1 MADTRD
7 DAVERA
13 VQGWAML
20 TEKLPI
26 SEVALISDASNQEIN
41 RMNARAQHYRA
52 ERGELGHD
60 ETPIPGV
67 HYAIRQGDRVALVKP
82 HHKPGQPRVENGSH
96 GEVLDIAHDGAAVI
110 KFDRTGEQ
118 RILSGQDLAA
128 VRLGYAQHIYRM
140 QGATVDRA
148 IVVTGGWQA
157 SQEPAYVEASRARHG
172 ADWYINRQELGAH
185 GHDQNRID
193 RFAANLTRSSRQQP
207 SLAHPIAR
215 DHDHGL
221 DVGLQHP
228 GTPSHSLLPSLA
240 RSIQRLAKPP
250 EPPGRSR

>member
-1 MADTRD
+1 
-7 DAVERA
+7 
-13 VQGWAML
+13 ML

-26 SEVALISDASNQEIN
+26 GEVALISDASNQEIN

-52 ERGELGHD
+52 ERGELGHA
-60 ETPIPGV
+60 ETQIPGV
-67 HYAIRQGDRVALVKP
+67 HYGIRQGDRVALVKP
-82 HHKPGQPRVENGSH
+82 HHTPGEPRVENGSH
-96 GEVLDIAHDGAAVI
+96 GEVLDITHNGAAVI

-118 RILSGQDLAA
+118 RVLAGQDLAA

-148 IVVTGGWQA
+148 IIVTGGWQA

-172 ADWYINRQELGAH
+172 VDWYINREDLGAQ

-193 RFAANLTRSSRQQP
+193 RFAANLTRSSRQNP

-215 DHDHGL
+215 ERDLGHDIGL
-221 DVGLQHP
+221 HP
-228 GTPSHSLLPSLA
+228 PGAPSHSLLPSLA

-250 EPPGRSR
+250 SQPERSR